1 MWWSPPS
8 STDSIEQSIQVSAPF
23 SFGAPDGVGDQST
36 AANLS
41 SPARPNTALTSR
53 CSCDRTLTQNEPAAS
68 MSGQVRD
75 VLPGQ
80 KRISG
85 GSRESAANDWQAKP
99 IGSPS
104 VTAATTVTPV
114 QKWPSAC
121 RNARAST

>member
-53 CSCDRTLTQNEPAAS
+53 CSCDRTFTQNEPAAS
-68 MSGQVRD
+68 ISGQVRD
-75 VLPGQ
+75 DLPGQ
-80 KRISG
+80 NRMSG
-85 GSRESAANDWQAKP
+85 GSSESAAKDWQ
-99 IGSPS
+99 GE
-104 VTAATTVTPV
+104 AARP
-114 QKWPSAC
+114 PPPPP
-121 RNARAST
+121 RAAPEEPGQNGTSG